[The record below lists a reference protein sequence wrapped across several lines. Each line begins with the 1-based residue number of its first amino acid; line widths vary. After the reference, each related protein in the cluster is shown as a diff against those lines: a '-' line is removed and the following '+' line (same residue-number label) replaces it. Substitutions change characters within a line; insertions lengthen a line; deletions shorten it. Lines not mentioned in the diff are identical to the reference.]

1 MPKKS
6 HTITGNK
13 RFMTKRAIP
22 ILKKYGIKNVKAAE
36 RGGFFLELTFDID
49 DAKLQKLDKE
59 LKKANKSAYG
69 GVLEQIRKIIREE
82 IQKLTEAAI
91 SFDEMF
97 DAYGFSLSDSDEG
110 VKFYL
115 HSKAKLDGFAEGN
128 KLASVGRMSGKDN
141 KVFRNPIKL
150 GFWLE
155 KKFKL
160 KNKYL
165 EENKRL
171 KLNEENESLWTWV
184 YKGFLDGFRKAEK
197 KGKKDGIAL
206 SLDEVAH
213 AAAFLVKTEFGSG
226 AKSDFIKTFKR
237 WL

>member
-82 IQKLTEAAI
+82 IQKLNEA
-91 SFDEMF
+91 
-97 DAYGFSLSDSDEG
+97 
-110 VKFYL
+110 
-115 HSKAKLDGFAEGN
+115 
-128 KLASVGRMSGKDN
+128 
-141 KVFRNPIKL
+141 
-150 GFWLE
+150 
-155 KKFKL
+155 
-160 KNKYL
+160 
-165 EENKRL
+165 
-171 KLNEENESLWTWV
+171 NESTWTWI
-184 YKGFLDGFRKAEK
+184 YKGMLSGFKKA
-197 KGKKDGIAL
+197 GGGNDVN
-206 SLDEVAH
+206 LDEVAQ
-213 AAAFLVKTEFGSG
+213 AAAFLVKTEYGAG
-226 AKSDFIKTFKR
+226 AKNDFVKSFKKSI
-237 WL
+237 

>member
-13 RFMTKRAIP
+13 IFMTKRAIP

-69 GVLEQIRKIIREE
+69 GVLEQIRKMIKEE
-82 IQKLTEAAI
+82 IQKLNEANESI
-91 SFDEMF
+91 WTWIYKGM
-97 DAYGFSLSDSDEG
+97 LSG
-110 VKFYL
+110 LKKAGG
-115 HSKAKLDGFAEGN
+115 SKVN
-128 KLASVGRMSGKDN
+128 
-141 KVFRNPIKL
+141 
-150 GFWLE
+150 
-155 KKFKL
+155 
-160 KNKYL
+160 L
-165 EENKRL
+165 EE
-171 KLNEENESLWTWV
+171 
-184 YKGFLDGFRKAEK
+184 
-197 KGKKDGIAL
+197 
-206 SLDEVAH
+206 VAR

-226 AKSDFIKTFKR
+226 AKNDFIKTFKR

>member
-69 GVLEQIRKIIREE
+69 GVLEQIRKMIKEE
-82 IQKLTEAAI
+82 IQKLNEA
-91 SFDEMF
+91 
-97 DAYGFSLSDSDEG
+97 
-110 VKFYL
+110 
-115 HSKAKLDGFAEGN
+115 
-128 KLASVGRMSGKDN
+128 
-141 KVFRNPIKL
+141 
-150 GFWLE
+150 
-155 KKFKL
+155 
-160 KNKYL
+160 
-165 EENKRL
+165 
-171 KLNEENESLWTWV
+171 NESVWTWI
-184 YKGFLDGFRKAEK
+184 YKGMAAGLFKAEK
-197 KGKKDGIAL
+197 KGGLVEVNID
-206 SLDEVAH
+206 DVAH
-213 AAAFLVKTEFGSG
+213 AAAFLVKSEFGSG
-226 AKSDFIKTFKR
+226 AKNDFIKTFKR

>member
-82 IQKLTEAAI
+82 IQKLNEA
-91 SFDEMF
+91 
-97 DAYGFSLSDSDEG
+97 
-110 VKFYL
+110 
-115 HSKAKLDGFAEGN
+115 
-128 KLASVGRMSGKDN
+128 
-141 KVFRNPIKL
+141 
-150 GFWLE
+150 
-155 KKFKL
+155 
-160 KNKYL
+160 
-165 EENKRL
+165 
-171 KLNEENESLWTWV
+171 NESTWTWI
-184 YKGFLDGFRKAEK
+184 YKGMLSGFKKA
-197 KGKKDGIAL
+197 GGGNDVN
-206 SLDEVAH
+206 LDEVAR
-213 AAAFLVKTEFGSG
+213 AAAFLVKTEYGAG
-226 AKSDFIKTFKR
+226 AKNDFIKLFKKSI
-237 WL
+237 